1 VVIFGEARAWLPLG
15 RPDDAAR
22 ANARLAYILR
32 MEPSVRETE
41 PALERSSEMASRQRP
56 RGIASALLGAAFL
69 MATSAIGPG
78 FLTQTAVFT
87 AQLGASCAFVI
98 LASIVFDLAAQ
109 LNIWPVIVASG
120 SRAQDVAN
128 QVLPGLGYLLA
139 ALVALGG
146 LAFNIGNVA
155 GAGLGMN
162 VMFGIPV
169 STGAAISAAIAVAI
183 FLVKEAGRAMDR
195 FALVMGFVMIAL
207 TAYVAVASHPPVAEA
222 ALRSVAP
229 TRFDG
234 FAIVTL
240 VGGTV
245 GGYITFAGAHRLL
258 DAGVVGAGAVRQAN
272 GSAITAIGVASLM
285 RVLLFLATL
294 GVVAAGFTLDPANPP
309 ASVFKLATGNAGYRI
324 FGVVMWAAAITS
336 VVGAAYTSI
345 SFLRGMASSIDRR
358 WARWVVGFIVI
369 STVVF
374 LLVGRPVR
382 VLVLVGAL
390 NGLILPVSLGAMLLA
405 AYRKNIVG
413 EYRHPR
419 WLAAVGALVAL
430 AMLVL
435 GVHTLVTEI
444 PGFF

>member
-1 VVIFGEARAWLPLG
+1 MK
-15 RPDDAAR
+15 AASDS
-22 ANARLAYILR
+22 A
-32 MEPSVRETE
+32 T
-41 PALERSSEMASRQRP
+41 LERSTEIGGGGRP
-56 RGIASALLGAAFL
+56 RGVASALLGAAFL

-87 AQLGASCAFVI
+87 AELGASCAFVI

-128 QVLPGLGYLLA
+128 QLLPGLGYLLA

-162 VMFGIPV
+162 VMFGISVPA
-169 STGAAISAAIAVAI
+169 GAAISAAIAVAI

-195 FALVMGFVMIAL
+195 FALVMGFVMIGL

-229 TRFDG
+229 TRLDG

-258 DAGVVGAGAVRQAN
+258 DAGIVGADAVRRAN
-272 GSAITAIGVASLM
+272 GSAITAIGVASIM
-285 RVLLFLATL
+285 RVLLFLAAL
-294 GVVAAGFTLDPANPP
+294 GVVAAGLTLDPANPP
-309 ASVFKLATGNAGYRI
+309 ASVFRLATGEAGYRI
-324 FGVVMWAAAITS
+324 FGVVMWAAALTS

-345 SFLRGMASSIDRR
+345 SFLRGMARGIDRY
-358 WARWVVGFIVI
+358 WARGVVAFIAI
-369 STVVF
+369 SAAVF

-390 NGLILPVSLGAMLLA
+390 NGLILPLSLGVMLVA
-405 AYRKNIVG
+405 AHRGKIVG

-419 WLAAVGALVAL
+419 WLTALGALVAL

-435 GVHTLVTEI
+435 GVHTLITQL
-444 PGFF
+444 PGFL